1 MSDAF
6 LVLKS
11 GSCAWGRCLFCGYGR
26 IQGELLSLE
35 GFREKL
41 DGFFKSLDSRVDHVK
56 VYGSG
61 SFLDEKQVSGDLRAY
76 FIERCLAEGVKKV
89 TVESRP
95 EFISREKIREF
106 RGLELEVAT
115 GLEIACDE
123 ILDRISKGFHLSD
136 FEKAVSILHEEQ
148 ALVRTYLLVNLPF
161 VKNLKESLEESVNY
175 ALKYS
180 DSIVL
185 INLLP
190 HGHTPLFRMWLSGV
204 WRFLSREEF
213 HNLAGRYESHPKI
226 ELDVETFRFVPLFPR
241 ELRENLSGV
250 GERYLTHPHF
260 EVWQDYILRWYR
272 PPSGKKTLL
281 FLPCSYT
288 KPYSRSRTHRGII
301 NVLIDYKGI
310 HEVMLSNAGV
320 VPREFEDYYPFNSY
334 DWDESKETGEIKERY
349 IGVTKERIIR
359 YLQTHGGHYRRV
371 LCFLGY
377 ESESFKALREACNGL
392 GMECKNLLS
401 REREG
406 KRVLQSGEALEDLR
420 YGVENEAGK
429 V

>member
-11 GSCAWGRCLFCGYGR
+11 GRCAWGRCLFCGYGR
-26 IQGELLSLE
+26 IQGKNLSLE

-41 DGFFKSLDSRVDHVK
+41 DGFFKSLDSGIDHVK

-61 SFLDEKQVSGDLRAY
+61 SFLDENQVSNALRGY
-76 FIERCLAEGVKKV
+76 FIEKCLAEGVKTV

-106 RGLELEVAT
+106 GGLELEVAI
-115 GLEIACDE
+115 GLEIASDE
-123 ILDRISKGFHLSD
+123 ILDKISKGFHLSD
-136 FEKAVSILHEEQ
+136 FEKAASLLHEEE
-148 ALVRTYLLVNLPF
+148 ASVRTYLLVNLPF
-161 VKNLKESLEESVNY
+161 VKNLKESLEDSVNY

-180 DSIVL
+180 DSLVL

-190 HGHTPLFRMWLSGV
+190 HGQAPLFRMWLSGI
-204 WRFLSREEF
+204 WFFLSREDF
-213 HNLAGRYESHPKI
+213 HNLAGGYGSNPKI
-226 ELDVETFRFVPLFPR
+226 ELDAETFRFTPLFPR

-260 EVWQDYILRWYR
+260 EVWQDYILRWYQ
-272 PPSGKKTLL
+272 PPSWKKTLL

-301 NVLIDYKGI
+301 NVLRDYKEI

-334 DWDESKETGEIKERY
+334 DWDESKETGEIKQRY
-349 IGVTKERIIR
+349 IEVTGDRIMR
-359 YLQTHGGHYRRV
+359 YLKAHGGHYRRV
-371 LCFLGY
+371 FCFLDY
-377 ESESFKALREACNGL
+377 ESESLKALKGACDGL
-392 GMECKNLLS
+392 GMECRNLLL
-401 REREG
+401 RERDG
-406 KRVLQSGEALEDLR
+406 KRVLQSAKALEDLR